1 MPYTGPSEITPKG
14 LIEALEDIFRP
25 NDIVYHK
32 PQKFLLFSV
41 EKYQEFIDA
50 GYPAELFD
58 VVSPFTEDTDTEL
71 TPNTNQPIMEK
82 SEVEKTVHQ
91 ILVDKLGVDA
101 SEVVNQSHVG
111 NDLGADSLDC
121 VEIIMTLEREFNI
134 GISDDE
140 IENANP
146 SGDLK
151 DLTVQQLVDI
161 VHSKV

>member
-1 MPYTGPSEITPKG
+1 
-14 LIEALEDIFRP
+14 
-25 NDIVYHK
+25 
-32 PQKFLLFSV
+32 
-41 EKYQEFIDA
+41 
-50 GYPAELFD
+50 
-58 VVSPFTEDTDTEL
+58 
-71 TPNTNQPIMEK
+71 MEK

-134 GISDDE
+134 GIPDAE